1 MSWANTL
8 LIRILEKTNRHCLTL
23 QLVSTVSGPVCVLL
37 SAGYI
42 LGSVWFLLSGLRCVL
57 FTALFVVIPG
67 DRAVDSYKVVL
78 FLYKKKAWGM
88 TTIGMLPVGMTLYP
102 RRTSLG
108 RAESDMSWCAQWRVG
123 YLSGNCTGVAGQV
136 PSKSTPLQT
145 HIRITRK
152 WCDLVWPLTVKWPN
166 WCLLPICSVI

>member
-1 MSWANTL
+1 MCAVVSRLHTRVC
-8 LIRILEKTNRHCLTL
+8 LI
-23 QLVSTVSGPVCVLL
+23 S
-37 SAGYI
+37 
-42 LGSVWFLLSGLRCVL
+42 SVWSSLCFIHCPIRCDSWWQGSGFLQGS
-57 FTALFVVIPG
+57 FIFVE
-67 DRAVDSYKVVL
+67 
-78 FLYKKKAWGM
+78 KKKAWGM